1 MKHKIFI
8 LFIFCLSISLNL
20 NSQWMPMN
28 SGLGSGTIVH
38 GFLFGSANNI
48 WMHGSNY
55 SGSTGFMKYS
65 TDGGTTFTDQPY
77 GSSSGVWG
85 GYMANASTGW
95 IVTRAGEI
103 IKTTNSGSNWVM
115 QSSGVSVELYDI
127 AFTDINTG
135 WASGMNGIMLK
146 TTNGGIN
153 WVQQTT
159 SSSVKIFK
167 VQPLNANTVLAA
179 GFAGFVFKTTNGGTN
194 WQTMPAFTSTNFYGV
209 NFVNENTGWV
219 CGEPAIYK
227 TTNGGLNWEQ
237 QSIPALSL
245 YGMYFLNENTGWTA
259 GSYPGSLGI
268 VSKTTD
274 GGANWVTQYTGSDWL
289 FCLNFKDVNTGYSAG
304 FDGACVKT
312 TNGGEPLTAVEP
324 VESNSPREFAI
335 TGNYPNPF
343 NPETNIKFR
352 TAVTGNIQINV
363 YDISGKL
370 VEELMNR
377 NLAAG
382 EHEIKWNA
390 ARYSSGI
397 YFCRMTTEK
406 ESYMHKMVLVK

>member
-1 MKHKIFI
+1 MYFI
-8 LFIFCLSISLNL
+8 N
-20 NSQWMPMN
+20 
-28 SGLGSGTIVH
+28 
-38 GFLFGSANNI
+38 
-48 WMHGSNY
+48 
-55 SGSTGFMKYS
+55 
-65 TDGGTTFTDQPY
+65 D
-77 GSSSGVWG
+77 
-85 GYMANASTGW
+85 
-95 IVTRAGEI
+95 
-103 IKTTNSGSNWVM
+103 
-115 QSSGVSVELYDI
+115 
-127 AFTDINTG
+127 NTG
-135 WASGMNGIMLK
+135 WA
-146 TTNGGIN
+146 
-153 WVQQTT
+153 
-159 SSSVKIFK
+159 
-167 VQPLNANTVLAA
+167 
-179 GFAGFVFKTTNGGTN
+179 
-194 WQTMPAFTSTNFYGV
+194 
-209 NFVNENTGWV
+209 
-219 CGEPAIYK
+219 
-227 TTNGGLNWEQ
+227 
-237 QSIPALSL
+237 
-245 YGMYFLNENTGWTA
+245 A

-274 GGANWVTQYTGSDWL
+274 GGANWITQYTGSDWL
-289 FCLNFKDVNTGYSAG
+289 FCLNFKDANTGFSAG

-352 TAVTGNIQINV
+352 TAVTGNIQINI